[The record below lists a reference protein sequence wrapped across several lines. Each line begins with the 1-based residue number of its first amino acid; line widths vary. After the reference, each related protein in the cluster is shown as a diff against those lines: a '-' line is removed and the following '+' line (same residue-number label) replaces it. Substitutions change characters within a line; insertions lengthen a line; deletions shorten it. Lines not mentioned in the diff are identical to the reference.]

1 MDIYLAD
8 PPDYLDQRL
17 LVINAVRLVHVEFCL
32 LGIAAVELM
41 SGLNRGSIVPDKPES
56 IGTHLFYQER
66 QGVLLFIEKHWLAIR
81 KLGSSQRRFDV
92 LCTFKNT
99 YT

>member
-1 MDIYLAD
+1 MHLMDIYLAD

-41 SGLNRGSIVPDKPES
+41 SGLNRGSIAPDKPES
-56 IGTHLFYQER
+56 IGIILWDTP
-66 QGVLLFIEKHWLAIR
+66 VLSRAP
-81 KLGSSQRRFDV
+81 GSFALRREALV
-92 LCTFKNT
+92 GH
-99 YT
+99 